1 MKTEE
6 LIGSLAD
13 EVAPVRRLLLPPVRM
28 VIWLSLS
35 LPWITLVVWYIGLR
49 PDLMLRLGDGT
60 WLVEQSLALLT
71 ALTAALAALCVSVPG
86 RPLWERILP
95 LFPLG
100 LWIGTVVQGCV
111 QSIAAGGSW
120 SSLIRMDWSCLPHIA
135 LLGIGP
141 AVVMIALVRKGAP
154 VAPYV
159 TIAYAALA
167 ATALAAFGLRFFHG
181 EDASLMILVWQLGS
195 VALLTAACTLFAE
208 RLFPWRIARPR

>member
-6 LIGSLAD
+6 LIGSLASD
-13 EVAPVRRLLLPPVRM
+13 VMPVRRLLLPPFRM
-28 VIWLSLS
+28 VIWLGLS
-35 LPWITLVVWYIGLR
+35 LPWIVLVVWYMGVR
-49 PDLMLRLGDGT
+49 PDLMSRLGDGT
-60 WLVEQSLALLT
+60 WLAEQSLALMT

-86 RPLWERILP
+86 RPLWERLLP
-95 LFPLG
+95 LLPLG
-100 LWIGTVVQGCV
+100 LWVGTIVQGCI
-111 QSIAAGGSW
+111 QSIMAGGPW
-120 SSLIRMDWSCLPHIA
+120 TSLIRMDWSCTPHIA

-159 TIAYAALA
+159 TIGYAALA
-167 ATALAAFGLRFFHG
+167 ATALAAFGLRFFHA

-208 RLFPWRIARPR
+208 RLFPWRVVAPR